1 MEGKIKMKR
10 SLVLVVILIC
20 TTTVY
25 SQNQFQWN
33 GKKCAVVLTYDD
45 ALNEHL
51 DNVVPLLDSLE
62 LHATFYVP
70 PSFPGFYTRMD
81 EWKIVAQKGHELG
94 NHTLFHPCI
103 GSGAGR
109 EWAPQEY
116 NLNDY
121 SLKRI
126 RDEMVLA
133 NSILKFLD
141 GKEQRTFAYPC
152 GDMTAEGI
160 SYKEIAQELFIGAR
174 GVSGGIVKSTDID
187 IYNVNCY
194 MVNGESSTQLI
205 ELVKKSLDEGGL
217 MVFLFHGVGGGS
229 NLNVSLLDH
238 RDLLL
243 FLKNNQSQIWVA
255 PMKDVLIF
263 LQNQ

>member
-1 MEGKIKMKR
+1 MKWIK
-10 SLVLVVILIC
+10 VFVIIQIC
-20 TTTVY
+20 TATVY

-51 DNVVPLLDSLE
+51 DNVVPLLDSLGM
-62 LHATFYVP
+62 HATFYVP

-109 EWAPQEY
+109 EWVPKEY

-126 RDEMVLA
+126 RDEMTLA
-133 NSILKFLD
+133 NAVLKLLD

-152 GDMTAEGI
+152 GDITAGGT
-160 SYKEIAQELFIGAR
+160 SYKEIVKELFVGAR
-174 GVSGGIVKSTDID
+174 GVSGGIVKQTDID

-194 MVNGESSTQLI
+194 MVNGESSAQLI
-205 ELVKKSLDEGGL
+205 KLVNNSMDEGSL
-217 MVFLFHGVGGGS
+217 LVFLFHGVGGGHD
-229 NLNVSLLDH
+229 LNVSLQDH

-243 FLKNNQSQIWVA
+243 YLKNYQSQIWIA
-255 PMKDVLIF
+255 PMRDVLIF